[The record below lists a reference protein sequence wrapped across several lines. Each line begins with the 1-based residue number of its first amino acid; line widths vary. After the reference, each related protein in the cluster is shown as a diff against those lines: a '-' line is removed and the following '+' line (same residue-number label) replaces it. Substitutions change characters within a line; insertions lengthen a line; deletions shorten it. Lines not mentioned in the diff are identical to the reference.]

1 MTVNVLSAVWG
12 WLIAHWSNITAG
24 VTNAKLF
31 VDFAESIKKLA
42 PEKLE
47 VKELT
52 QAYITKTVET
62 LDAPD
67 KSTEEKHWEVQTRK
81 ELVQSLVQA
90 TAIEAAY
97 NIARYAIF
105 SAFTAFIF
113 HMLTRVLTRP
123 RK

>member
-1 MTVNVLSAVWG
+1 MDILSFVWG
-12 WLIAHWSNITAG
+12 WLITHGSGIITGITNIKLIAETA
-24 VTNAKLF
+24 
-31 VDFAESIKKLA
+31 DRIKKLA

-52 QAYITKTVET
+52 QAYTNKTIEM

-90 TAIEAAY
+90 TAIEATY

-105 SAFTAFIF
+105 SASAMF
-113 HMLTRVLTRP
+113 MLHLFTRVITRP
-123 RK
+123 RKQ